1 MRNRLRTCAGT
12 TAAFAV
18 AFTAFGATPAMADP
32 VVEERPSLSDQF
44 VQDAAPPG
52 DAEPSGSRPRAES
65 ERDDSRDGDT
75 TAAASPDVA
84 NVDELRGDTYVAPFR
99 EARSVEYFAVAP
111 ETLPPEVV
119 DEIRGIDGVDHVL
132 TVDAA
137 RVEIDGEATSV
148 LGVQPSTFRNH
159 APEPSAESDEIWQ
172 GVAEGHIALSNDVG
186 KERELEVGGEVT
198 VAGGNGEVPMEVW
211 THATSGIAGMDA
223 LISREQARELG
234 MPEGNALVI
243 SAADADLFELHEALE
258 EALGDAAQLQ
268 LIADAPEPLDQGDA
282 VPPTVV
288 EQVIANAETQLGV
301 PYVWGGTTPNVGFDC
316 SGLLQW
322 AFDEAGVTIP
332 RVTHDQW
339 NAGDKVEWDDLE
351 RGDLLFWRSDP
362 TAPDYISH
370 VAIFL
375 GDGQMLEAPRTG
387 LDVRVTSVRTD
398 NYAGA
403 VRVHA

>member
-18 AFTAFGATPAMADP
+18 AFTAFGATPAMAEP
-32 VVEERPSLSDQF
+32 VVEERPSLSDQ
-44 VQDAAPPG
+44 VSPDTASPSGARPG
-52 DAEPSGSRPRAES
+52 DAPSPDEQ
-65 ERDDSRDGDT
+65 DVT
-75 TAAASPDVA
+75 TAQASPDVA
-84 NVDELRGDTYVAPFR
+84 DVDELRRDTHVAPFR

-111 ETLPPEVV
+111 DTLPREVV
-119 DEIRGIDGVDHVL
+119 NEIRRIEGVEHVL

-137 RVEIDGEATSV
+137 RVQVDGEPTSV
-148 LGVQPSTFRNH
+148 LGVHPSTFRNH

-172 GVAEGHIALSNDVG
+172 GVAEGHIALSKDVG
-186 KERELEVGGEVT
+186 TERELELGGDVT
-198 VAGGNGEVPMEVW
+198 VAGGHGEIPMEVW
-211 THATSGIAGMDA
+211 THATSGIAGIDA
-223 LISREQARELG
+223 LVSRERARELG

-243 SAADADLFELHEALE
+243 SAPDADLRELHETLE
-258 EALGDAAQLQ
+258 EAFGEDAQLQ
-268 LIADAPEPLDQGDA
+268 LIADAPEAEDDGDT
-282 VPPTVV
+282 VPTSVI
-288 EQVIANAETQLGV
+288 EEVIAHTETQLGV

-322 AFDEAGVTIP
+322 AFREAGVSIP

-339 NAGDKVEWDDLE
+339 NAGSRVEWDDLE

-370 VAIFL
+370 VAIYL
-375 GDGQMLEAPRTG
+375 GDGEMLEAPRTG
-387 LDVRVTSVRTD
+387 LDVRVTPVRTD

-403 VRVHA
+403 VRVHT

>member
-32 VVEERPSLSDQF
+32 VVEERPSLADQF

-65 ERDDSRDGDT
+65 ERDGSRDGDT
-75 TAAASPDVA
+75 TTAASPDVA
-84 NVDELRGDTYVAPFR
+84 NVDELRRDTYVAPFR

-148 LGVQPSTFRNH
+148 LGVRPSTFRNH

-268 LIADAPEPLDQGDA
+268 LIADAPEPLDEGDA

>member
-65 ERDDSRDGDT
+65 ERDGSRDGDT
-75 TAAASPDVA
+75 TTAASPDIA

>member
-18 AFTAFGATPAMADP
+18 VFTAFGATPAMADP

-65 ERDDSRDGDT
+65 ERDGSRDGDT

>member
-258 EALGDAAQLQ
+258 EALGGAAQLQ
-268 LIADAPEPLDQGDA
+268 LIADAPESLDQGDA